1 MQLWQRFTATIGS
14 LPAAR
19 VTWGLALAF
28 CVWALLDALVLKV
41 SSGLANTTYDA
52 MVRARVVAAAPDPRL
67 VIVDIDEA
75 TLARMAPEFGRW
87 PWPRDTL
94 ATVLDY
100 IEKQNPQAIAW
111 DVLFSDAD
119 RLSPG
124 GDKAFDEAARR
135 SLRSHFAVVR
145 LPKEYDAQSK
155 VTRAVL
161 PNLWLG
167 SAPQAGA
174 AAGAGAGSAA
184 PSALALADSTATV
197 ALIAPVLPAVA
208 AAKLGY
214 NNGYPDRDGMLRRYR
229 VVESLSDNTALQSLA
244 VSVAHT
250 VAASAAKVASPSA
263 PAASGAH
270 TAPAAQPAP
279 HPSNASN
286 LIANCVAFTWAIGL
300 FDCKNTDTLIVWRAQ
315 ANSYPRVPLADV
327 FAAAEGGAPLQPVP
341 SFAGKIVLI
350 GATASS
356 LHDIHPT
363 PLGTKHTGID
373 ILATA
378 MDNQVNQRSLLE
390 LPRWLQA
397 GLAIGLCLGLAAW
410 VQRHGI
416 GTLDAALLL
425 LPGALL
431 AVGYVSLNVGGMF
444 VDLHLAAGVALLYI
458 GLLRVWNGWRR
469 DYWCGDM
476 HAAGN
481 ADADAEATAV
491 GPADPAGS
499 AAHTAL
505 AEHAALVQPHGLMAV
520 RLLHP
525 ATGPG
530 LDALIDTL
538 QRHAPQCRVLG
549 GDAGCT
555 WPARLRWPELYS
567 TVALAGPLAQLASLR
582 TVLLD
587 GSRRGKR
594 GAHIGL
600 RVTSCSVPLPVSQ
613 TTSRADWA
621 QGAREVCAQ
630 PTDHSTDHRVD
641 YRPGQPSQTAA
652 R

>member
-1 MQLWQRFTATIGS
+1 MQLWQRSTAYIGS

-19 VTWGLALAF
+19 VTWGLALVF
-28 CVWALLDALVLKV
+28 CLWALLDALVLKF

-167 SAPQAGA
+167 AAPQAA
-174 AAGAGAGSAA
+174 
-184 PSALALADSTATV
+184 ADSTATV

-229 VVESLSDNTALQSLA
+229 VAESLSDNTALQSLA
-244 VSVAHT
+244 VSVANT
-250 VAASAAKVASPSA
+250 LAVSAANAAKVASPSA
-263 PAASGAH
+263 PTASGAP
-270 TAPAAQPAP
+270 TATAALPAP
-279 HPSNASN
+279 HSFKTPN
-286 LIANCVAFTWAIGL
+286 LIANCVAFPWAIGL
-300 FDCKNTDTLIVWRAQ
+300 FDCKNTDTLIVWRAK

-327 FAAAEGGAPLQPVP
+327 FATAEGGAPRQPVP

-363 PLGTKHTGID
+363 PLGTKHAGID

-378 MDNQVNQRSLLE
+378 MDNLVNQRSLLE

-397 GLAIGLCLGLAAW
+397 GLAMALCLGLAAW
-410 VQRHGI
+410 VQRHGM

-431 AVGYVSLNVGGMF
+431 AVGYVSLNLGGLF

-476 HAAGN
+476 HAAGSTG
-481 ADADAEATAV
+481 AQAHAV
-491 GPADPAGS
+491 GPADPANS
-499 AAHTAL
+499 AAHNGL
-505 AEHAALVQPHGLMAV
+505 AEPQAASVQPHGLMAV

-582 TVLLD
+582 TLLLD
-587 GSRRGKR
+587 ASRRGKR

-613 TTSRADWA
+613 TSSRADWA

-630 PTDHSTDHRVD
+630 PTNHSTDHRAD
-641 YRPGQPSQTAA
+641 PHPHPHPYLHHRPSRPGGPSQPAA